1 MDETVREPG
10 AAQPPA
16 RLCVI
21 ENEHTLWEYSLGEHT
36 LIGERTCACRQI
48 WR

>member
-1 MDETVREPG
+1 MEETVREPG

-21 ENEHTLWEYSLGEHT
+21 ENEHTLWN
-36 LIGERTCACRQI
+36 IPWANI
-48 WR
+48 P